1 MNSYITL
8 NPEQLKAVERIK
20 GKLLVI
26 GGPGTGKTEV
36 ALFKI
41 AHLVEKEDVDP
52 SSILTLTFTRSSAKF
67 LRDRVATLIKK
78 SFFEIPIQTF
88 QSFCYEFIKKH
99 YNLVGYSSLPQL
111 MVSTEQKQF
120 VKKILSQ
127 QDFSKYP
134 LTKSYFKR
142 DGFIQELFDFIL
154 RSQESL
160 LSPSDLKKMTPH
172 YKKPE
177 MAELTHLYKI
187 YLDYVKEENLIDF
200 GGLLHLTIDILRKEP
215 LILEEIQKRY
225 SHIIV
230 DEFQES
236 NIALMEFINLFFDS
250 CESITLIGDDDQSIF
265 GFRGAIID
273 NIRNIFKKFYPDDV
287 VFLKEGYRCPKDIF
301 MFSQKLISNDTS
313 RIEKPFTM
321 KRENLVNCKKGNEL
335 PNNSEEKEE
344 IRSYFRKREEGI
356 GNFKEREE
364 ISRRKSNEKLSVIS
378 LKFPNFAS
386 ESSEISQLILKFM
399 SEDPTLHF
407 NEIAII
413 MRSFKGHLEILKS
426 TLDREKIPYQLI
438 GGGDTIFKNPIVNA
452 VISFLRSLV
461 ITKDDERWNEEVKTV
476 LLSDLFKF
484 KPFTLRFIE
493 RYCILNNLEFSK
505 LIFDKKR
512 RPKLDKDEER
522 KIENFY
528 RIYSEY
534 SKKLNK
540 PIDEVFFSIWKR
552 IDYFNE
558 LVNKKEKNIFNEVKR
573 KKSIDAINRFFSS
586 LKRFSQRHPE
596 KGIDFYLKSLEP
608 EIGFIEEI
616 ETPKLDRLVDAVSI
630 ITAHQC
636 KGKEFRI
643 VFLPLMV
650 EGIFP
655 TEIRI
660 PQTYDKQIMHIGE
673 RLSRVDLEKNH
684 YDEERRLIYT
694 SMTRASEKLIFS
706 FSEKVNMQERIS
718 PSRFLV
724 EMDLV
729 PKQFSEVEPYLG
741 SIKSVESHFRYVAT
755 QSLEKLKETVD
766 YELKEKMIDKAFL
779 SIYLLSKFGNKK
791 AWWQNIKPTKNPN
804 KPHPYG
810 KLSASY
816 SKVSTYKDCPAK
828 YKFRYHFYISETKGI
843 SLAKGLLYH
852 KIIQE
857 FFDLEKEHKYSFKK
871 LKEIINEVWDNTLF
885 PFIPVA
891 DEQKE
896 ESYQGF
902 ENLFNNLPP
911 EKPEVL
917 ATEKEF
923 SFSLDGNKFSGRIDQ
938 INQVESGVEL
948 IDYKSSKTPIRF
960 EDARTDLQL
969 GIYLLASL
977 LSPQLREIKDYVKKM
992 YYFYIPQKNRTIR
1005 EQEISK
1011 NRIYQVKSEIKKLI
1025 KEILNENF
1033 VTYPRDFSICSYCE
1047 YKLICSRFYGQY

>member
-1 MNSYITL
+1 LNSYITL
-8 NPEQLKAVERIK
+8 NPEQLNAVKRIK
-20 GKLLVI
+20 GKLLII

-52 SSILTLTFTRSSAKF
+52 SSILTLTFTRSGAKF

-88 QSFCYEFIKKH
+88 QSFCYEFIKRH
-99 YNLVGYSSLPQL
+99 YNLAGYSSLPKL

-160 LSPSDLKKMTPH
+160 LSPSDLKKITPN

-187 YLDYVKEENLIDF
+187 YLDDVKKENLIDF
-200 GGLLHLTIDILRKEP
+200 GGLLYLTIDILRKEP
-215 LILEEIQKRY
+215 LILKEIQKRY

-265 GFRGAIID
+265 GFRGAIIN
-273 NIRNIFKKFYPDDV
+273 NIRNIFKKFYPYDV
-287 VFLKEGYRCPKDIF
+287 IFLKEGYRCPKDIF

-313 RIEKPFTM
+313 RIEKPFTT
-321 KRENLVNCKKGNEL
+321 KKENLID
-335 PNNSEEKEE
+335 S
-344 IRSYFRKREEGI
+344 
-356 GNFKEREE
+356 
-364 ISRRKSNEKLSVIS
+364 SVIS

-386 ESSEISQLILKFM
+386 ESNGISQFILKFM

-413 MRSFKGHLEILKS
+413 MRSFKGHIEILKS
-426 TLDREKIPYQLI
+426 TLDRTKIPYQLI
-438 GGGDTIFKNPIVNA
+438 GGGDAIFKDPIVNA
-452 VISFLRSLV
+452 VISFLRIL
-461 ITKDDERWNEEVKTV
+461 IINKDDERWNEEVKTV
-476 LLSDLFKF
+476 LLSDLFNL

-493 RYCILNNLEFSK
+493 RYCILNNLKFSK
-505 LIFDKKR
+505 LVFDKKR
-512 RPKLDKDEER
+512 RPKLDKEEEE
-522 KIENFY
+522 KIENFC

-534 SKKLNK
+534 SKKLNE
-540 PIDEVFFSIWKR
+540 PIDEIFLSIWKR

-558 LVNKKEKNIFNEVKR
+558 LVNKKDKNIFNEVKR
-573 KKSIDAINRFFSS
+573 KESIDAINRFFSS

-596 KGIDFYLKSLEP
+596 KGINFYLKSLEP

-655 TEIRI
+655 TEISI

-673 RLSRVDLEKNH
+673 RLSREDLEKNH

-706 FSEKVNMQERIS
+706 FSENVNMQERAS

-729 PKQFSEVEPYLG
+729 PKKFSEVEPYLG
-741 SIKSVESHFRYVAT
+741 SIKSVESYFRSVAT

-766 YELKEKMIDKAFL
+766 YELKKKVIDKAFL
-779 SIYLLSKFGNKK
+779 SIHILSKFGNKK
-791 AWWQNIKPTKNPN
+791 SWWQNIKPTKNSN
-804 KPHPYG
+804 KPHPYR

-828 YKFRYHFYISETKGI
+828 YKFRYHFYVSETKGI

-857 FFDLEKEHKYSFKK
+857 FFDPEKEYEYSIEK
-871 LKEIINEVWDNTLF
+871 LKEIIDEVWDNTLF
-885 PFIPVA
+885 PYIPVA
-891 DEQKE
+891 DEQRE
-896 ESYQGF
+896 EAYQSF
-902 ENLFNNLPP
+902 KNLFNNLPP

-938 INQVESGVEL
+938 INQVEGGVEL

-960 EDARTDLQL
+960 EDAKTDLQL
-969 GIYLLASL
+969 GIYLLASI

-1005 EQEISK
+1005 EQEIGK

-1025 KEILNENF
+1025 SKILNEKF
-1033 VTYPRDFSICSYCE
+1033 DAYPRDFSICGYCE
-1047 YKLICSRFYGQY
+1047 YKLICPRFYGQY